1 MTAMTAMLSAIVQ
14 QICSFNP
21 FQQEA
26 AGDIGDS
33 ISMYYAYIYIF
44 MHYSRALFATY
55 FQWGC
60 WIKEDLCKV
69 INMDSELPGWPE
81 VLLSEKNMSISGSF
95 LVPMVRSFWMDT

>member
-1 MTAMTAMLSAIVQ
+1 
-14 QICSFNP
+14 
-21 FQQEA
+21 
-26 AGDIGDS
+26 
-33 ISMYYAYIYIF
+33 

-81 VLLSEKNMSISGSF
+81 VLLSEKKHVDFWFVLSSHGQVILDRHIEAFYEYYLSC
-95 LVPMVRSFWMDT
+95 LKVRA